1 MGNLK
6 TLVLTCL
13 GVGLAAGAG
22 FYLYRKF
29 TSANGDD
36 QNTENSAS
44 QVTDEKENKQ
54 KVKQISL
61 NHNLKQEN
69 EKS

>member
-6 TLVLTCL
+6 TFVLTCV
-13 GVGLAAGAG
+13 GVGLAAAAG

-29 TSANGDD
+29 TSGNEDD

-44 QVTDEKENKQ
+44 QVTEKTDER
-54 KVKQISL
+54 KVKQI
-61 NHNLKQEN
+61 
-69 EKS
+69 